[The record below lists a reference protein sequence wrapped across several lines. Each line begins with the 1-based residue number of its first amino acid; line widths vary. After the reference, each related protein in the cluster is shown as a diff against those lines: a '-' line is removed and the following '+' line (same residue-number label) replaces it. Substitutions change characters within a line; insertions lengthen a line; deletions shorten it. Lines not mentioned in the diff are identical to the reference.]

1 MSPIAAANGLP
12 PMPVASYIGGPV
24 VGVLLVAH
32 VHSFDVLS
40 FVEHMR
46 NAPVER
52 QRAMLTQIGVDTSD
66 MSDARVAERVQV
78 ADEVGPKL
86 AAMFPEMEPEELALS
101 IATPATAEALRKRLK
116 ELAEAK
122 GYRKRS
128 ESKPKTFARAK
139 HGGYLFRRPGSEN
152 WYVKLRSPSGRV
164 EKSLGTSDRRE
175 AEVIA
180 GPLITAHKAALLA
193 AKPRVEI
200 TREPE
205 YEPGLHTGLDGERI
219 YATATELHY
228 LDETPI
234 RIESN
239 GVMVRRLIARGA
251 LSAHTEFAM
260 LDAAYGEAPPRPKA
274 PTKNDDDGIL
284 DTYLDHRDI
293 NGRFRAE
300 AEATWATY
308 KRLTNN
314 KLLKNATRDDGRLL
328 VKHFID
334 AGNKTATVVK
344 KIGWLRAAVQLAIDE
359 GKLTFNPFAR
369 VISEGSD
376 ELRRKPLTESDVAAC
391 KQHFSELRDK
401 DQLLFR
407 VLATTGMRLGEAFQ
421 INEEQTERGIRYCLV
436 GTKTEASRRRVPF
449 PGDLLPYLPA
459 KISGPLFTGNPK
471 AASKRLNDFL
481 DDCGLT
487 DPSIVVHSLRHRAA
501 DRLRAYECPIDIRR
515 AILGHEDG
523 SVSEGYGEG
532 FPVKVLREWIDCIRF

>member
-1 MSPIAAANGLP
+1 M
-12 PMPVASYIGGPV
+12 
-24 VGVLLVAH
+24 
-32 VHSFDVLS
+32 
-40 FVEHMR
+40 
-46 NAPVER
+46 
-52 QRAMLTQIGVDTSD
+52 
-66 MSDARVAERVQV
+66 AR
-78 ADEVGPKL
+78 
-86 AAMFPEMEPEELALS
+86 
-101 IATPATAEALRKRLK
+101 
-116 ELAEAK
+116 
-122 GYRKRS
+122 
-128 ESKPKTFARAK
+128 ARAK
-139 HGGYLFRRPGSEN
+139 HGSYLFQRGSV
-152 WYVKLRSPSGRV
+152 WWIKLRSPTGRV
-164 EKSLGTSDRRE
+164 EKSLGSSDRRE

-193 AKPRVEI
+193 AKPRVEA
-200 TREPE
+200 TWERE
-205 YEPGLHTGLDGERI
+205 YEPGLHTGLNGERI
-219 YATATELHY
+219 YATQTELHY

-234 RIESN
+234 RIKSN
-239 GVMVRRLIARGA
+239 GVMARRLVARGP
-251 LSAHTEFAM
+251 LSAHTEFTM

-274 PTKNDDDGIL
+274 PTKNGDDGIL
-284 DTYLDHRDI
+284 DTYLADRNIID
-293 NGRFRAE
+293 RFRAE

-308 KRLTNN
+308 KRLTNS
-314 KLLKNATRDDGRLL
+314 KPLKNATRDDGRLL
-328 VKHFID
+328 RDDFIN

-369 VISEGSD
+369 VISEGRD
-376 ELRRKPLTESDVAAC
+376 ELIRKPLTDNDVDTC
-391 KQHFSELRDK
+391 KQHFSDLSES

-421 INEEQTERGIRYCLV
+421 IDGEQTEREIRYCLI

-459 KISGPLFTGNPK
+459 KISGPLFARGPSIKLAAK

-487 DPSIVVHSLRHRAA
+487 DPSLVVHSLRHRAA

-532 FPVKVLREWIDCIRF
+532 FPVKVLREWIDRIGF